1 MSGWALS
8 AAQRSC
14 CVAGSSGSGKGGERA
29 PRRCHSA
36 PGVTPS
42 SPSRAT
48 SSSSAHSASIPAAA
62 SGAGPARRKW
72 GHRRDGNQ
80 GNAQTGQRRRGLAR
94 PALAA
99 VPAELLR
106 GSPAGGRRPCPRVS
120 SGPGACRLGRA
131 VRSAPALRYLREG
144 AGRGGGLAE
153 RRCGRH
159 EAKDGVSFCGAE
171 VN

>member
-80 GNAQTGQRRRGLAR
+80 GNAQTGQRQRGLAR
-94 PALAA
+94 AGPRS
-99 VPAELLR
+99 PRSPSSCRGGLR
-106 GSPAGGRRPCPRVS
+106 PAGGGPASGFLLGPVPAGSGELSVEPRRCVTS
-120 SGPGACRLGRA
+120 ARA
-131 VRSAPALRYLREG
+131 REG
-144 AGRGGGLAE
+144 A
-153 RRCGRH
+153 
-159 EAKDGVSFCGAE
+159 V
-171 VN
+171 V